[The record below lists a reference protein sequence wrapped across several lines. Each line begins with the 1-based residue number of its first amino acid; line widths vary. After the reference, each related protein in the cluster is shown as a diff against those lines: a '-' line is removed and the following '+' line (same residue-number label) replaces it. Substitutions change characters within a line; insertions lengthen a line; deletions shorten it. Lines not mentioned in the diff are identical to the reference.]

1 MKELFSTI
9 FFASIGLSVNPY
21 TVAEESFRIMLILFL
36 AIMFRFA
43 GGIVGGGVAGL
54 RGKSLATSA
63 LGLSIRA
70 EMSLIIAREAFI
82 AGFVDNVFL
91 SITTAVVVA
100 TIFIIIPIF
109 TIMCKGID

>member
-1 MKELFSTI
+1 
-9 FFASIGLSVNPY
+9 
-21 TVAEESFRIMLILFL
+21 
-36 AIMFRFA
+36 
-43 GGIVGGGVAGL
+43 
-54 RGKSLATSA
+54 
-63 LGLSIRA
+63 
-70 EMSLIIAREAFI
+70 MSLIIARESFI